1 MLDFSRPGVLWPTL
15 ATPGQLPVNLHR
27 TLKKRGPE
35 WVRKRPGV
43 SFASKLPLLWAPLR
57 IFIIFWH
64 GRCNGRATIRGGARR
79 PRVTAP
85 APSPTV
91 ADIVAALLTEPSL
104 ELAARAV
111 GLSVPVLV
119 QLASSPGPVGDGFK
133 ASRRAQAA
141 IEAVRRAA
149 YASHALDV
157 LLALALDVEAPP
169 AVRVG
174 AASKILDLAAKD
186 DESLLL
192 GERLAAVEAIV
203 VEAKGS
209 R

>member
-1 MLDFSRPGVLWPTL
+1 MSP
-15 ATPGQLPVNLHR
+15 
-27 TLKKRGPE
+27 
-35 WVRKRPGV
+35 
-43 SFASKLPLLWAPLR
+43 S
-57 IFIIFWH
+57 
-64 GRCNGRATIRGGARR
+64 
-79 PRVTAP
+79 

-119 QLASSPGPVGDGFK
+119 QLASSPGPVGEGFK
-133 ASRRAQAA
+133 ASRRAAAA

-186 DESLLL
+186 DEQLLL
-192 GERLAAVEAIV
+192 GERLAAVEALV
-203 VEAKGS
+203 AEA
-209 R
+209 RAR